1 MPVNIRTSMDG
12 IRWFDST
19 HEMNDIIKDAYTLQP
34 FMVATQ
40 DEKDYL
46 DGLFLIS
53 GKSPAVLIEDPYAN
67 PFDVPPTYIRIDL

>member
-1 MPVNIRTSMDG
+1 MPVNIRTSMDS

-19 HEMNDIIKDAYTLQP
+19 HEIDDIIKNAYTFQP

-53 GKSPAVLIEDPYAN
+53 GKSPVVLIEDLHAN